1 MRPEFI
7 KTCANDTTAII
18 RCFCVSRFTLMT
30 KTFPKNISS
39 ESLRHLARRGGLTI
53 EMHSSRIFQ
62 PLTVTEVDWELLNN
76 ACSSNKVKQFI
87 SNRCSQWKSR
97 NHMAISCSK
106 PRTAK
111 RFLLGCYCNKL
122 LTWEMKLLIYV
133 LNKVGIILLLSV
145 LYIAVIQAQSWST
158 MQQQTG

>member
-1 MRPEFI
+1 MLLCFPFHINDKNFPEKHLI
-7 KTCANDTTAII
+7 WITASS
-18 RCFCVSRFTLMT
+18 RQERRFVS
-30 KTFPKNISS
+30 
-39 ESLRHLARRGGLTI
+39 I

-111 RFLLGCYCNKL
+111 RFLLGCYCNKP